1 MWHPWQTP
9 ANNCS
14 PLASVKRKL
23 GLNGAWAGGDDWFSA
38 DSAEDIGHIET
49 TPSHA
54 AIAQRGHDSLE
65 FRLAGSFR
73 PDAMVTS

>member
-23 GLNGAWAGGDDWFSA
+23 GLNGAGAGGDGWLSA
-38 DSAEDIGHIET
+38 DSAEDTGHIET

-54 AIAQRGHDSLE
+54 AIAQRGHDGLE
-65 FRLAGSFR
+65 FCPAGSYR